1 MISSISKNEETIG
14 ETPKFVKLLE
24 GEKFLKSLMVFI
36 SVSASLVILFG

>member
-1 MISSISKNEETIG
+1 MISSMPKNEATID

-24 GEKFLKSLMVFI
+24 GDIFLKSLMVFI

>member
-1 MISSISKNEETIG
+1 MISSISKNEETID